1 MSLGAQKES
10 WAYMLAPHQL
20 ENIRYSAQGSISPYA
35 LPPSTRP
42 LVFDSVVYPAVD
54 GQFLQYYNTPRIVG
68 PASGSMG
75 IYGRYR
81 DFQSLEPNTP
91 ALLAGHAVPPMGRP
105 FPQEVPLDYK
115 GAQWRPF

>member
-1 MSLGAQKES
+1 MSFGSQKES
-10 WAYMLAPHQL
+10 LAFSLAPHQL
-20 ENIRYSAQGSISPYA
+20 ENVRYSAQGSISPYA
-35 LPPSTRP
+35 LPPSNRP

-54 GQFLQYYNTPRIVG
+54 GQFLRYYNTPRIVG

-91 ALLAGHAVPPMGRP
+91 ALSAGFPPMGRP
-105 FPQEVPLDYK
+105 FPHESPIDYQGK
-115 GAQWRPF
+115 GPWRPL